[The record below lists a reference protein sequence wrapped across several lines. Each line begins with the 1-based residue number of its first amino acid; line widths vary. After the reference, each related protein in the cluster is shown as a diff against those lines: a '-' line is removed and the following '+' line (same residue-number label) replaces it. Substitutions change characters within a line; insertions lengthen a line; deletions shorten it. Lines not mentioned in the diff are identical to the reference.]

1 MKFKPQFLRSAGL
14 LTLTLSLVFPS
25 AIVSAK
31 VRAKKSPKPSSSAR
45 DAKPQK
51 KVSRGARVKPQTLR
65 DNLVSKKRQ
74 RAAELLR
81 LQARRRAEAARLA
94 AIARQRALNDAMR
107 AEVQAMISRDNPA
120 GEDPE
125 VRQVA
130 LNALGD
136 HAGTVVVM
144 DPNTGRVYAIVNQEW
159 ALRRGFKP
167 CSTIKLVTGLA
178 GLGEHVIDP
187 ADTANISDSNKM
199 NLTNA
204 LAYSNNT
211 YFQQVGGQVGFE
223 NMISYARRLGL
234 GEKTGINA
242 PNETQGQLPN
252 LRSGYAVNHMSS
264 HGDDFKVTALQ
275 LATLV
280 SAMANGGKLIT
291 PRVVRTPQE
300 LARFKPIIRRSINM
314 NLETLRYMV
323 PGMVGAVNYGSGRR
337 AHDPQATVAGKT
349 GTCIENGSWV
359 GLFTSYAPLANP
371 KLAVVVIARG
381 ADAHSHF
388 PAAVAGRIYRELNG
402 RFGTPTNLQVAT
414 AQPNLK
420 DEKNSLDEED
430 EDDAGDTEAVA
441 DSQPTRATSATRNKL
456 ETSMTPVTKPAI
468 VQTHPLVKSSPSN
481 EKVRRVLM
489 PITIKDN
496 KTGDVPRPLTRPR
509 RVTEQ

>member
-1 MKFKPQFLRSAGL
+1 
-14 LTLTLSLVFPS
+14 
-25 AIVSAK
+25 
-31 VRAKKSPKPSSSAR
+31 
-45 DAKPQK
+45 
-51 KVSRGARVKPQTLR
+51 
-65 DNLVSKKRQ
+65 
-74 RAAELLR
+74 
-81 LQARRRAEAARLA
+81 
-94 AIARQRALNDAMR
+94 
-107 AEVQAMISRDNPA
+107 
-120 GEDPE
+120 
-125 VRQVA
+125 
-130 LNALGD
+130 
-136 HAGTVVVM
+136 
-144 DPNTGRVYAIVNQEW
+144 
-159 ALRRGFKP
+159 
-167 CSTIKLVTGLA
+167 
-178 GLGEHVIDP
+178 
-187 ADTANISDSNKM
+187 M

-223 NMISYARRLGL
+223 KMISYARRLGL

-280 SAMANGGKLIT
+280 SAMANGGRLIT

-300 LARFKPIIRRSINM
+300 LSRFKPVIRRSINM

-402 RFGTPTNLQVAT
+402 RFGTPTDLQVAA
-414 AQPNLK
+414 AQPNVK

-430 EDDAGDTEAVA
+430 EADAADTEDVT
-441 DSQPTRATSATRNKL
+441 DSQPTRAPSATRNKL

-481 EKVRRVLM
+481 ENVRRVLM

-496 KTGDVPRPLTRPR
+496 KAADVPRPLTRPR